1 MKFDVPKFDEIVGD
15 IAGGRVVLIEAV
27 GDIGLRLS
35 LGFLK
40 NAIKEGYRVFAIVPK
55 RLEDDLRRELK
66 EAKIVTPNDNFTLHE
81 LFTISLAV
89 KRLEESV
96 GLTDILQPLL
106 IIHPPE
112 KVYQLFQEICD
123 IIRDKKGV
131 LIATVDK
138 RLADKRVLAML
149 ENEADY
155 VIEIEE
161 ILEGLKIKRGIRV
174 KKNPNKPPSKFYEL
188 ILDEDGIR
196 LGEKIE

>member
-1 MKFDVPKFDEIVGD
+1 MRFDILKFGEIVGD
-15 IAGGRVVLIEAV
+15 ITGGRVVLIESV
-27 GDIGLRLS
+27 GDIGLRIS

-55 RLEDDLRRELK
+55 RLEEDLKKELSS
-66 EAKIVTPNDNFTLHE
+66 AKIITPNDDFTLHE

-89 KRLEESV
+89 KKLEEKV
-96 GLTDILQPLL
+96 GLIDILQTLL

-123 IIRDKKGV
+123 IVREKKGI
-131 LIATVDK
+131 LIVTVDK
-138 RLADKRVLAML
+138 KLADERVLAML
-149 ENEADY
+149 ESEADY

-161 ILEGLKIKRGIRV
+161 IIEGLRIRRGIRV

-188 ILDEDGIR
+188 IINGNIIR
-196 LGEKIE
+196 LGERID